1 MAMTGDVEKMVAVGV
16 VWGATN
22 ALMRRGALI
31 WDQSVKRYSSA
42 SPNPPKVLHHKIIAS
57 LKSWLRLLLVWQYSV
72 PFLLNLSASAT
83 FFAILSHTP
92 ISLAVPVTNA
102 QRLLLL
108 PCLGSCWGKRLGS
121 AFPCWVYYDTSLFK
135 YFIVVIDHVVISDP
149 LQLTHLGIAQMAVH
163 RGSPPV
169 GWGFSRTLTNAD
181 RPIPLASSCPESV

>member
-1 MAMTGDVEKMVAVGV
+1 MTGDVEKMVAVGV

-102 QRLLLL
+102 TTFAATALFGILL
-108 PCLGSCWGKRLGS
+108 GEETRLGL
-121 AFPCWVYYDTSLFK
+121 SLLGE
-135 YFIVVIDHVVISDP
+135 VH
-149 LQLTHLGIAQMAVH
+149 QLAGV
-163 RGSPPV
+163 
-169 GWGFSRTLTNAD
+169 
-181 RPIPLASSCPESV
+181 LAEH